1 MIMIIIIIGR
11 PTDETDVRQAA
22 NPYPRPPPTIRA
34 ADTGQ
39 SQWRRLKITY
49 SVVDVT
55 TIRAR
60 AAG

>member
-11 PTDETDVRQAA
+11 PTDETDDRQAA
-22 NPYPRPPPTIRA
+22 NPYPPTPRA
-34 ADTGQ
+34 ADTVQ